1 MGWQCVT
8 RGVPPRLIPGPIL
21 FNIFI
26 NYLDDEIESTLTI
39 FADNTKLGDE
49 VDMSCTE
56 TQTAWKSGV
65 ARAL

>member
-1 MGWQCVT
+1 M
-8 RGVPPRLIPGPIL
+8 IPGPIL